1 MCVLVPRPVHES
13 SISLSFAK
21 LMNYSNVKGS
31 VKRDGEIKRRPR
43 QTDDGERDGG
53 REGGRGDEQKRLV
66 TRAARATKRANN
78 KNESSKEIH
87 KRFCSCNASLYES
100 RLDDEQAK
108 CALACER
115 VCVCV
120 CPECVCVFAR
130 FYKIQKAIYKRQRE
144 RRYACTHIE
153 TQTNTKHTQTRSQGP
168 EPRYGPRARV
178 AALSATKGRR

>member
-43 QTDDGERDGG
+43 QTDDGERDGW
-53 REGGRGDEQKRLV
+53 REVGRGDEQKRLV

-100 RLDDEQAK
+100 RLDDEQAN
-108 CALACER
+108 CALASECVCVCAPS

-120 CPECVCVFAR
+120 CLLAFTKFKKQFTKGNVKGDTLAHTW
-130 FYKIQKAIYKRQRE
+130 KL
-144 RRYACTHIE
+144 
-153 TQTNTKHTQTRSQGP
+153 TQTDT
-168 EPRYGPRARV
+168 EPRAGTQIRAQGQ
-178 AALSATKGRR
+178 SCSSKCH